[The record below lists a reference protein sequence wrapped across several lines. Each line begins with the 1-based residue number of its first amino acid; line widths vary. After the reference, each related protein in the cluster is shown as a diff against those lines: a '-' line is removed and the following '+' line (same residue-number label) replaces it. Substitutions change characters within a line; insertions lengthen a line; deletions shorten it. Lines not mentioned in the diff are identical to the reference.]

1 VCKLFLKQE
10 NLAKYNIQ
18 QFSILIILL
27 IHLGNVGFVISQGV
41 KPNKEEARL
50 LKDGQ
55 KYEEAH
61 LAYSK
66 LIETDPTDYESYIE
80 RAFCNEKMNR
90 YEEAI
95 NDYRTALNLKPGEID
110 LYRKALI
117 DYLQIENYNQ
127 ATEMFSTLV
136 QIKNKTV
143 AAYQKMALD
152 KIKLKDYEGAVKEIN
167 TSLDFDNTSDYSHF
181 IKGLAMD
188 SIGNTQVAIQSY
200 LKAISCMYVTK
211 EYKEAKEKVNYKP
224 YFINLAI
231 AQRKTGN
238 LEESLKNL
246 NTALSYDANDFN
258 IYTQRAVTYVAK
270 SDYLNAEVD
279 FTKALQLNDKNA
291 SVYFERGIMNKKLEK
306 YPDAIGDFTNAI
318 LFQEKNQ
325 NAYYNRALCY
335 QALNKYEEA
344 QKEFA
349 IAKEQGF
356 NKKNIESALAV
367 CKEKAYEFNKE
378 TNNPQIE
385 LANLSDK
392 EGAKYVRVPKNKAS
406 GTIKGVVKDQSVIKT
421 IIIDGVPANFSN
433 DVNNPT
439 FTATVPIENKEKV
452 TVQVTDIYFNTTT
465 ETFDIVRIE
474 STPPKMIINSPFI
487 TFDKEILPE
496 NSSITNIYV
505 EGKIDDESLI
515 SYIHINGEN
524 ATFAAEN
531 TNPTFSLNVNIEG
544 KDSLVVEVEDVYEN
558 RKRLAFYINRTLAEE
573 ENRNPMGR
581 TWVVFIE
588 NSDYQNLASLE
599 GTKKDVLSMKNAL
612 ANYSI
617 SKVIYKPNMTKAQ
630 MDKFFSIELRDQINK
645 GNVQSLL
652 VWFAGHGK
660 FINETGYWLPTDASK
675 TDEYTYFPITSLK
688 GYLSLYKLRHT
699 LVISDACET
708 GPAFYLAMRGE
719 NTPKDCNDWEATKLK
734 SAQVFTSSD
743 REKASDNSIFTKTF
757 ANILNN
763 APDKCISIEKIKEKV
778 TSAVEQNQKQKPK
791 FGNISGLEDQN
802 GTFFFIKK

>member
-1 VCKLFLKQE
+1 MLTIVGISSAQDVKTTKTE
-10 NLAKYNIQ
+10 AK
-18 QFSILIILL
+18 
-27 IHLGNVGFVISQGV
+27 
-41 KPNKEEARL
+41 A
-50 LKDGQ
+50 LKDAQ

-61 LAYSK
+61 QAFSK
-66 LIETDPTDYESYIE
+66 LIESDPSDYECYIE
-80 RAFCNEKMNR
+80 RALCSEKMNR

-127 ATEMFSTLV
+127 ATEMFSTMV

-152 KIKLKDYEGAVKEIN
+152 KIKLNDYDGAVKEIN
-167 TSLDFDNTSDYSHF
+167 TALDYDNTSDYSHF
-181 IKGLAMD
+181 IKGIAMD
-188 SIGNTQVAIQSY
+188 SVGNLQVAIQSY

-211 EYKEAKEKVNYKP
+211 EYKEAKDKSAYKP
-224 YFINLAI
+224 YFINLAV
-231 AQRKTGN
+231 AQRRSGN

-258 IYTQRAVTYVAK
+258 IYTQRAVTYASK
-270 SDYLNAEVD
+270 NDFINAEVD

-291 SVYFERGIMNKKLEK
+291 MAYYERGLMNKKQEK

-318 LFQEKNQ
+318 LFQEKNA
-325 NAYYNRALCY
+325 NAHYHRALCY

-344 QKEFA
+344 QKEFE
-349 IAKEQGF
+349 IAKSQGF
-356 NKKNIESALAV
+356 NKKNIESALLV

-378 TNNPQIE
+378 SNNPQIE
-385 LANLSDK
+385 LANISDK
-392 EGAKYVRVPKNKAS
+392 EGAKTVRVPKNKPS
-406 GTIKGVVKDQSVIKT
+406 GTIKGTVKDQSMIKT
-421 IIIDGVPANFSN
+421 IVVDGVAANFSS
-433 DVNNPT
+433 DINNPT

-452 TVQVTDIYFNTTT
+452 TVQVTDVYFNTTT
-465 ETFDIVRIE
+465 ETYDIVRTE
-474 STPPKMIINSPFI
+474 STLPKMYINSPFI

-496 NSSITNIYV
+496 NSSIANIYV

-515 SYIHINGEN
+515 NSIKVNGEN
-524 ATFAAEN
+524 ASFVAEN

-544 KDSLVVEVEDVYEN
+544 KDSLVIEAEDVYDN

-573 ENRNPMGR
+573 EQKNPMGR
-581 TWVVFIE
+581 TWVIFIE
-588 NSDYQNLASLE
+588 NSDYQNLPSLE
-599 GTKKDVLSMKNAL
+599 GTKKDVLTMRNAL

-630 MDKFFSIELRDQINK
+630 MDKFFSIELRDQVNK
-645 GNVQSLL
+645 GHVQSLL
-652 VWFAGHGK
+652 VWFAGHGRYL
-660 FINETGYWLPTDASK
+660 NETGYWLPIDASK

-719 NTPKDCNDWEATKLK
+719 NKPINCGDWESTKLK

-763 APDKCISIEKIKEKV
+763 APDKCISIEKITEKV

>member
-1 VCKLFLKQE
+1 MNAVFASAQDLKPS
-10 NLAKYNIQ
+10 K
-18 QFSILIILL
+18 S
-27 IHLGNVGFVISQGV
+27 
-41 KPNKEEARL
+41 EARL

-61 LAYSK
+61 LTYSK
-66 LIETDPTDYESYIE
+66 LIEVDPTDYESYIE
-80 RAFCNEKMNR
+80 RAFCSEKMNR

-127 ATEMFSTLV
+127 ATEMFSTMV

-167 TSLDFDNTSDYSHF
+167 TSLDYDNTSDYSHF
-181 IKGLAMD
+181 IKGVAMD
-188 SIGNTQVAIQSY
+188 SIVNTQVAIQSY

-211 EYKEAKEKVNYKP
+211 EYKEAKDKSAYKP
-224 YFINLAI
+224 YFINLAV

-246 NTALSYDANDFN
+246 NTALSYDANDHN
-258 IYTQRAVTYVAK
+258 IYTQRAVTYVSK

-291 SVYFERGIMNKKLEK
+291 TAYFERGLMNKKLEK

-318 LFQEKNQ
+318 LFQEKNP

-344 QKEFA
+344 EKEFA
-349 IAKEQGF
+349 IAKDQGF
-356 NKKNIESALAV
+356 SKKNIDSALMV

-378 TNNPQIE
+378 TNNPQIQ
-385 LANLSDK
+385 LANLNDK
-392 EGAKYVRVPKNKAS
+392 EGGKSVRVPKNKPS
-406 GTIKGVVKDQSVIKT
+406 GTIKGTVKDQSMIKT
-421 IIIDGVPANFSN
+421 IVIDGVPANFSS
-433 DVNNPT
+433 DTNNPT
-439 FTATVPIENKEKV
+439 FTATVPLENKEKV
-452 TVQVTDIYFNTTT
+452 TVQVTDVYFNTTT
-465 ETFDIVRIE
+465 ETYDIVRIE
-474 STPPKMIINSPFI
+474 STPPKVFINSPFI

-496 NSSITNIYV
+496 NVGLANIYV
-505 EGKIDDESLI
+505 EGRIDDESLI
-515 SYIHINGEN
+515 SYININGEN
-524 ATFAAEN
+524 VSFAEEN

-544 KDSLVVEVEDVYEN
+544 KDSLVVIAEDIYEN
-558 RKRLAFYINRTLAEE
+558 KKRLAFFINRALAEE
-573 ENRNPMGR
+573 ESKNPMGR
-581 TWVVFIE
+581 TWVIFIE
-588 NSDYQNLASLE
+588 NSDYQNLPSLE
-599 GTKKDVLSMKNAL
+599 GTKKDVLSMKSAL

-660 FINETGYWLPTDASK
+660 YINETGYWLPVDASK
-675 TDEYTYFPITSLK
+675 TDEFSYFPITSLK

-719 NTPKDCNDWEATKLK
+719 NIPKDCNDWEATKLK

-743 REKASDNSIFTKTF
+743 KEKASDNSIFTKTF

-763 APDKCISIEKIKEKV
+763 APDKCISIEKIKDKV
-778 TSAVEQNQKQKPK
+778 TSAVELNQKQKPK

>member
-1 VCKLFLKQE
+1 M
-10 NLAKYNIQ
+10 
-18 QFSILIILL
+18 SIILASAVCT
-27 IHLGNVGFVISQGV
+27 IAQDI
-41 KPNKEEARL
+41 KPSKLEAQQ

-61 LAYSK
+61 ITYSK
-66 LIETDPTDYESYIE
+66 LIELDPTDYESYIE

-95 NDYRTALNLKPGEID
+95 NDYKTALNLKPGEID

-152 KIKLKDYEGAVKEIN
+152 KIKLSDYEGSVKEIN
-167 TSLDFDNTSDYSHF
+167 TALDFDNTNDYSHF
-181 IKGLAMD
+181 IKGVAMD
-188 SIGNTQVAIQSY
+188 SAGNLQVAIQSY

-211 EYKEAKEKVNYKP
+211 EYKESKDKSAYKP
-224 YFINLAI
+224 YFINLAV

-246 NTALSYDANDFN
+246 NTALSYDSNDFN
-258 IYTQRAVTYVAK
+258 IFTQRAVTYVSK
-270 SDYLNAEVD
+270 GDYLNADVD

-291 SVYFERGIMNKKLEK
+291 VAYFERGQMNKKLEK

-318 LFQEKNQ
+318 LFQEKNP

-335 QALNKYEEA
+335 EALNKYEEA
-344 QKEFA
+344 EKEFA
-349 IAKEQGF
+349 MAKNQGF
-356 NKKNIESALAV
+356 SKKNIEGALAA

-385 LANLSDK
+385 LANISDK
-392 EGAKYVRVPKNKAS
+392 DGSKTLRVPKNKLS
-406 GTIKGVVKDQSVIKT
+406 GTIKGMVKDQSMIKT
-421 IIIDGVPANFSN
+421 IVIDGVTASFST
-433 DVNNPT
+433 DSNNPS
-439 FTATVPIENKEKV
+439 FIATVPIENKEKV
-452 TVQVTDIYFNTTT
+452 TVQVTDVYFNTTT
-465 ETFDIVRIE
+465 ETYDIVRIE
-474 STPPKMIINSPFI
+474 ANAPKMIINSPFI

-496 NSSITNIYV
+496 NSTIANIYV

-515 SYIHINGEN
+515 GSIKINGEK
-524 ATFAAEN
+524 ASFAPEN
-531 TNPTFSLNVNIEG
+531 TNPVFSLNVNIEG

-573 ENRNPMGR
+573 EIKNPMGR
-581 TWVVFIE
+581 TWVIFIE
-588 NSDYQNLASLE
+588 NSDYQNLPSLE
-599 GTKKDVLSMKNAL
+599 GTKKDVMTMKNAL

-630 MDKFFSIELRDQINK
+630 MDKFFSIELRDQVNK

-660 FINETGYWLPTDASK
+660 FINETGYWLPVDASK
-675 TDEYTYFPITSLK
+675 TDEFTYFPITSLK

-719 NTPKDCNDWEATKLK
+719 TIPKDCNDWEATKLK

-743 REKASDNSIFTKTF
+743 KEKSSDNSIFTKTF
-757 ANILNN
+757 ANVLNN
-763 APDKCISIEKIKEKV
+763 APDRCISIEKIKEKV
-778 TSAVEQNQKQKPK
+778 TSAVELNQKQKPK
-791 FGNISGLEDQN
+791 FGNITGLEDQN

>member
-1 VCKLFLKQE
+1 MKLTEQILKHFRSIIIATIMLCSCDLAVSQE
-10 NLAKYNIQ
+10 QKTTK
-18 QFSILIILL
+18 S
-27 IHLGNVGFVISQGV
+27 
-41 KPNKEEARL
+41 EART
-50 LKDGQ
+50 LKENQ

-61 LAYSK
+61 EAFSK
-66 LIETDPTDYESYIE
+66 LIEADPSDYECYIE
-80 RAFCNEKMNR
+80 RAFCSEKMNR

-127 ATEMFSTLV
+127 ATEMFSTMV

-152 KIKLKDYEGAVKEIN
+152 KIKLNDYEGAVKEIN
-167 TSLDFDNTSDYSHF
+167 TALDYDNTSDYSHF
-181 IKGLAMD
+181 IKGVAMD
-188 SIGNTQVAIQSY
+188 SIGNLQVAIQSY

-211 EYKEAKEKVNYKP
+211 EYKEAKDKSAYKP
-224 YFINLAI
+224 YFVNLAV
-231 AQRKTGN
+231 AQRRSGN

-258 IYTQRAVTYVAK
+258 IYTQRAVSYASK
-270 SDYLNAEVD
+270 GDFLNADVD
-279 FTKALQLNDKNA
+279 FTKALQLNDKNSTA
-291 SVYFERGIMNKKLEK
+291 YFERGLMNKKQEK

-318 LFQEKNQ
+318 LFQEKNP
-325 NAYYNRALCY
+325 NAYYHRALCY

-344 QKEFA
+344 QKEFET
-349 IAKEQGF
+349 AKSQGY
-356 NKKNIESALAV
+356 NKKNIESAISV

-378 TNNPQIE
+378 SNNPQIE
-385 LANLSDK
+385 LANVSEK
-392 EGAKYVRVPKNKAS
+392 EGTKLVRVPKNKPS
-406 GTIKGVVKDQSVIKT
+406 GTIKGRVKDQSMIKT
-421 IIIDGVPANFSN
+421 IVIDGVPANFTS
-433 DVNNPT
+433 DSNNPT
-439 FTATVPIENKEKV
+439 FSAVVPIDNKEKV
-452 TVQVTDIYFNTTT
+452 TVQVTDVYFNTTT
-465 ETFDIVRIE
+465 ETYDIVRIE
-474 STPPKMIINSPFI
+474 AVAPKVELTSPFI

-496 NSSITNIYV
+496 NIGITNIYV

-515 SYIHINGEN
+515 SYININGQK
-524 ATFAAEN
+524 ATFSSEN
-531 TNPTFSLNVNIEG
+531 TNPVFSLNVNIEG
-544 KDSLVVEVEDVYEN
+544 KDSLVIETADVYEN
-558 RKRLAFYINRTLAEE
+558 RKRIALYINRSLAEE
-573 ENRNPMGR
+573 EQKNPMGR
-581 TWVVFIE
+581 TWVIFIE
-588 NSDYQNLASLE
+588 NSDYQNLPSLE
-599 GTKKDVLSMKNAL
+599 GTKKDVLTMKNAL

-630 MDKFFSIELRDQINK
+630 MDKFFSIELRDQVNK
-645 GNVQSLL
+645 GHVQSLL
-652 VWFAGHGK
+652 VWFAGHGRY
-660 FINETGYWLPTDASK
+660 INETGYWLPVDASK

-708 GPAFYLAMRGE
+708 GPAFYLAMRGQ
-719 NTPKDCNDWEATKLK
+719 NKVINCGDWESTKLK

-763 APDKCISIEKIKEKV
+763 APDKCIPIEKITEKV
-778 TSAVEQNQKQKPK
+778 TTAVEQNQKQKPK
-791 FGNISGLEDQN
+791 FGNISGLEDED

>member
-1 VCKLFLKQE
+1 MLVNLGISSAQE
-10 NLAKYNIQ
+10 VKVTKSEAK
-18 QFSILIILL
+18 
-27 IHLGNVGFVISQGV
+27 
-41 KPNKEEARL
+41 A
-50 LKDGQ
+50 LKDAQ

-61 LAYSK
+61 QAFSK
-66 LIETDPTDYESYIE
+66 LIEGDPSDYECYIE
-80 RAFCNEKMNR
+80 RALCSEKMNR

-127 ATEMFSTLV
+127 ATEMFSTMV

-152 KIKLKDYEGAVKEIN
+152 KIKLNDYEGAVKEIN
-167 TSLDFDNTSDYSHF
+167 TALDYDNTSDYSHF
-181 IKGLAMD
+181 IKGIAMD
-188 SIGNTQVAIQSY
+188 SVGNLQVAIQSY

-211 EYKEAKEKVNYKP
+211 EYKEAKDKSAYKP
-224 YFINLAI
+224 YFINLAV
-231 AQRKTGN
+231 AQRRSGN

-258 IYTQRAVTYVAK
+258 IYTQRAVTYASK
-270 SDYLNAEVD
+270 NDFINADVD

-291 SVYFERGIMNKKLEK
+291 MAYYERGLMYKKQEK

-318 LFQEKNQ
+318 LFQEKNP
-325 NAYYNRALCY
+325 NAYYHRALCY

-344 QKEFA
+344 QKEFET
-349 IAKEQGF
+349 AKSQGF
-356 NKKNIESALAV
+356 NKKNIESALMV

-378 TNNPQIE
+378 SNSPQIE
-385 LANLSDK
+385 LANVSDK
-392 EGAKYVRVPKNKAS
+392 EGTKLVRVPKNKPS
-406 GTIKGVVKDQSVIKT
+406 GTIKGTVKDQSMIKT
-421 IIIDGVPANFSN
+421 IVVDGVTANFSS
-433 DVNNPT
+433 DINNPT

-452 TVQVTDIYFNTTT
+452 TVQVTDVYFNTTT
-465 ETFDIVRIE
+465 ETYDIVRTE
-474 STPPKMIINSPFI
+474 STPPKMYFNSPFI

-496 NSSITNIYV
+496 NSSIANIYV

-515 SYIHINGEN
+515 NYVKINEEN
-524 ATFAAEN
+524 ASFVAEN

-544 KDSLVVEVEDVYEN
+544 KDSLVIEAEDIYDN

-573 ENRNPMGR
+573 EQKNPMGR
-581 TWVVFIE
+581 TWVIFIE
-588 NSDYQNLASLE
+588 NSDYQNLPSLE
-599 GTKKDVLSMKNAL
+599 GTKKDVLTMRNAL

-630 MDKFFSIELRDQINK
+630 MDKFFSIELRDQVNK
-645 GNVQSLL
+645 GHVQSLL
-652 VWFAGHGK
+652 VWFAGHGRYL
-660 FINETGYWLPTDASK
+660 NETGYWLPVDASK

-719 NTPKDCNDWEATKLK
+719 NKPIDCGDWESTKLK

-763 APDKCISIEKIKEKV
+763 APDKCISIEKITEKV
-778 TSAVEQNQKQKPK
+778 TTAVEQNQKQKPK

>member
-1 VCKLFLKQE
+1 LASAVCTIAQDIKPSKLD
-10 NLAKYNIQ
+10 
-18 QFSILIILL
+18 
-27 IHLGNVGFVISQGV
+27 
-41 KPNKEEARL
+41 ARQ

-61 LAYSK
+61 ITYSK
-66 LIETDPTDYESYIE
+66 LIELDPTDYESYIE

-95 NDYRTALNLKPGEID
+95 NDYKTALNLKPGEID

-152 KIKLKDYEGAVKEIN
+152 KIKLNDYEGSVKEIN
-167 TSLDFDNTSDYSHF
+167 TALDFDNTNDYSHF
-181 IKGLAMD
+181 IKGVAMD
-188 SIGNTQVAIQSY
+188 SAGNLQVAIQSY

-211 EYKEAKEKVNYKP
+211 EYKESKDKSAYKP
-224 YFINLAI
+224 YFINLAV

-246 NTALSYDANDFN
+246 NTALSYDADDFN
-258 IYTQRAVTYVAK
+258 IYTQRAVTYVSK
-270 SDYLNAEVD
+270 GDYLNADVD

-291 SVYFERGIMNKKLEK
+291 VAYFERGQMNKKLEK

-318 LFQEKNQ
+318 LFQEKNP

-335 QALNKYEEA
+335 EALNKYEEA
-344 QKEFA
+344 EKEFA
-349 IAKEQGF
+349 MAKNQGF
-356 NKKNIESALAV
+356 SKKNIESALAV

-392 EGAKYVRVPKNKAS
+392 DGSKTLRVPKNKLS
-406 GTIKGVVKDQSVIKT
+406 GTIKGMVKDQSMIKT
-421 IIIDGVPANFSN
+421 IVIDGVTASFSA
-433 DVNNPT
+433 DSNNPS
-439 FTATVPIENKEKV
+439 FIATVPIENKEKV
-452 TVQVTDIYFNTTT
+452 TVQVTDVYFNTTT
-465 ETFDIVRIE
+465 ETYDILRIE
-474 STPPKMIINSPFI
+474 ANAPKMIINSPFI

-496 NSSITNIYV
+496 NSAIANIYV

-515 SYIHINGEN
+515 STIKINGEN
-524 ATFAAEN
+524 ATFAPEN
-531 TNPTFSLNVNIEG
+531 TNPVFSLNVNIVG

-573 ENRNPMGR
+573 EIKNPMGR
-581 TWVVFIE
+581 TWVIFIE
-588 NSDYQNLASLE
+588 NSDYQNLPSLE
-599 GTKKDVLSMKNAL
+599 GTKKDVMTMKNAL

-630 MDKFFSIELRDQINK
+630 MDKFFSIELRDQVNK

-660 FINETGYWLPTDASK
+660 FINETGYWLPVDASK
-675 TDEYTYFPITSLK
+675 TDEFTYFPITSLK

-719 NTPKDCNDWEATKLK
+719 TIPKDCNDWEATKLK

-743 REKASDNSIFTKTF
+743 KEKSSDNSIFTKTF
-757 ANILNN
+757 ANVLNN
-763 APDKCISIEKIKEKV
+763 APDRCISIEKIKEKV
-778 TSAVEQNQKQKPK
+778 TSAVELNQKQKPK
-791 FGNISGLEDQN
+791 FGNITGLEDQN

>member
-1 VCKLFLKQE
+1 LIKLKIQHLS
-10 NLAKYNIQ
+10 NI
-18 QFSILIILL
+18 IIIAILL
-27 IHLGNVGFVISQGV
+27 VNAVFASAQDL
-41 KPNKEEARL
+41 KPSKSEARL

-61 LAYSK
+61 LTYSK
-66 LIETDPTDYESYIE
+66 LIEADPTDYESYIE
-80 RAFCNEKMNR
+80 RAFCSEKMNR

-127 ATEMFSTLV
+127 ATEMFSTMV

-167 TSLDFDNTSDYSHF
+167 TSLDYDNTSDYSHF
-181 IKGLAMD
+181 IKGVAMD

-211 EYKEAKEKVNYKP
+211 EYKEAKDKSAYKP
-224 YFINLAI
+224 YFINLAV

-246 NTALSYDANDFN
+246 NTALSYDANDHN
-258 IYTQRAVTYVAK
+258 IYTQRAVTYVSK

-291 SVYFERGIMNKKLEK
+291 TAYFERGLMNKKLEK

-318 LFQEKNQ
+318 LFQEKNP

-344 QKEFA
+344 EKEFA
-349 IAKEQGF
+349 IAKDQGF
-356 NKKNIESALAV
+356 SKKNIDSALMV

-378 TNNPQIE
+378 TNNPQIQ
-385 LANLSDK
+385 LANLNDK
-392 EGAKYVRVPKNKAS
+392 EGGKSVRVPKNKPS
-406 GTIKGVVKDQSVIKT
+406 GTIKGTVKDQSMIKT
-421 IIIDGVPANFSN
+421 IVIDGVPANFSS
-433 DVNNPT
+433 DTNNPT
-439 FTATVPIENKEKV
+439 FTATVPLENKEKV
-452 TVQVTDIYFNTTT
+452 TVQVTDVYFNTTT
-465 ETFDIVRIE
+465 ETYDIVRIE
-474 STPPKMIINSPFI
+474 STPPKVFINSPFI

-496 NSSITNIYV
+496 NVGLANIYV
-505 EGKIDDESLI
+505 EGRIDDESLI
-515 SYIHINGEN
+515 SYININGEN
-524 ATFAAEN
+524 VSFAEEN

-544 KDSLVVEVEDVYEN
+544 KDSLVVIAEDIYEN
-558 RKRLAFYINRTLAEE
+558 KKRLAFFINRALAEE
-573 ENRNPMGR
+573 ESKNPMGR
-581 TWVVFIE
+581 TWVIFIE
-588 NSDYQNLASLE
+588 NSDYQNLPSLE
-599 GTKKDVLSMKNAL
+599 GTKKDVLSMKSAL

-660 FINETGYWLPTDASK
+660 YINETGYWLPVDASK
-675 TDEYTYFPITSLK
+675 TDEFSYFPITSLK

-719 NTPKDCNDWEATKLK
+719 NIPKDCNDWEATKLK

-743 REKASDNSIFTKTF
+743 KEKASDNSIFTKTF

-763 APDKCISIEKIKEKV
+763 APDKCISIEKIKDKV
-778 TSAVEQNQKQKPK
+778 TSAVELNQKQKPK

>member
-1 VCKLFLKQE
+1 MNAVFASAQDLKPSK
-10 NLAKYNIQ
+10 A
-18 QFSILIILL
+18 
-27 IHLGNVGFVISQGV
+27 
-41 KPNKEEARL
+41 EARL

-61 LAYSK
+61 LTYSK
-66 LIETDPTDYESYIE
+66 LIEVDPTDYESYIE
-80 RAFCNEKMNR
+80 RAFCSEKMNR

-127 ATEMFSTLV
+127 ATEMFSTMV

-152 KIKLKDYEGAVKEIN
+152 KIKLKDYDGAVKEIN
-167 TSLDFDNTSDYSHF
+167 TSLDYDNTSDYSHF
-181 IKGLAMD
+181 IKGVAMD

-211 EYKEAKEKVNYKP
+211 EYKDAKDKSAYKP
-224 YFINLAI
+224 YFINLAV

-246 NTALSYDANDFN
+246 NTALSYDSNDYN
-258 IYTQRAVTYVAK
+258 IYTQRAVTYVSK

-279 FTKALQLNDKNA
+279 FSKALQLNDKNA
-291 SVYFERGIMNKKLEK
+291 TAYFERGIMNKKLEK

-318 LFQEKNQ
+318 LFQEKNP

-344 QKEFA
+344 EKEFA
-349 IAKEQGF
+349 IAKDQGF
-356 NKKNIESALAV
+356 SKKNIESALMV

-378 TNNPQIE
+378 TNNPQIQ
-385 LANLSDK
+385 LANLNDK
-392 EGAKYVRVPKNKAS
+392 EGGKSVRVPKNKPS
-406 GTIKGVVKDQSVIKT
+406 GTIKGTVKDQSMIKT
-421 IIIDGVPANFSN
+421 IVIDGVPANFSS
-433 DVNNPT
+433 DTNNPT
-439 FTATVPIENKEKV
+439 FTATVPLENKEKV
-452 TVQVTDIYFNTTT
+452 TVQVTDVYFNTTT
-465 ETFDIVRIE
+465 ETYDIVRIE
-474 STPPKMIINSPFI
+474 STPPKVFINSPFI

-496 NSSITNIYV
+496 NSGLANIYV
-505 EGKIDDESLI
+505 EGRIDDESLI
-515 SYIHINGEN
+515 SFININGEN
-524 ATFAAEN
+524 VSFAEEN

-544 KDSLVVEVEDVYEN
+544 KDSLVVIAEDIYEN
-558 RKRLAFYINRTLAEE
+558 KKRLAFFINRALAEE
-573 ENRNPMGR
+573 ESKNPMGR
-581 TWVVFIE
+581 TWVIFIE
-588 NSDYQNLASLE
+588 NSDYQNLPSLE
-599 GTKKDVLSMKNAL
+599 GTKKDVLTMKSAL

-660 FINETGYWLPTDASK
+660 YINETGYWLPVDASK
-675 TDEYTYFPITSLK
+675 TDEFSYFPITSLK

-719 NTPKDCNDWEATKLK
+719 NIPKDCNDWEATKLK

-743 REKASDNSIFTKTF
+743 KEKASDNSIFTKTF

-763 APDKCISIEKIKEKV
+763 APDKCISIEKIKDKV
-778 TSAVEQNQKQKPK
+778 TSAVELNQKQKPK

>member
-1 VCKLFLKQE
+1 VKLIKLNIRYLNFLFIFAIA
-10 NLAKYNIQ
+10 LSSVDFA
-18 QFSILIILL
+18 
-27 IHLGNVGFVISQGV
+27 LGQDLKV
-41 KPNKEEARL
+41 NKAEARL
-50 LKDGQ
+50 LKDNQ
-55 KYEEAH
+55 RYEEAH
-61 LAYSK
+61 QLYSK
-66 LIETDPTDYESYIE
+66 LIETDPTDYECYIE
-80 RAFCNEKMNR
+80 RAVCSEKMNR

-127 ATEMFSTLV
+127 ATEMFSTMV

-167 TSLDFDNTSDYSHF
+167 TSLDYDNTSDYSHF
-181 IKGLAMD
+181 IKGVAMD

-211 EYKEAKEKVNYKP
+211 EYKEAKDKAAYKP
-224 YFINLAI
+224 YFINLAV
-231 AQRKTGN
+231 AQRKAGN

-258 IYTQRAVTYVAK
+258 IYTQRAVTFVSK
-270 SDYLNAEVD
+270 GDYLNAEVD

-291 SVYFERGIMNKKLEK
+291 MAYFERGIMNKKLEK

-318 LFQEKNQ
+318 LFQEKNP

-344 QKEFA
+344 QKEFET
-349 IAKEQGF
+349 AKSQGF

-378 TNNPQIE
+378 TNLPQIE
-385 LANLSDK
+385 LANLTDK
-392 EGAKYVRVPKNKAS
+392 EGAKSVKVPKNKAS
-406 GTIKGVVKDQSVIKT
+406 GTIKGKVKDQSSIKT
-421 IIIDGVPANFSN
+421 IIVDGVPANFSS
-433 DVNNPT
+433 DSNNPS
-439 FTATVPIENKEKV
+439 FSATVPLENKDKL

-465 ETFDIVRIE
+465 ETYDLVRIE
-474 STPPKMIINSPFI
+474 AVAPKVEISSPFI

-496 NSSITNIYV
+496 NSGITNLYI

-515 SYIHINGEN
+515 SYININGQK
-524 ATFAAEN
+524 ATFVPEN
-531 TNPTFSLNVNIEG
+531 TNPQFSLNVNIEG
-544 KDSLVVEVEDVYEN
+544 KDSLVIEVADVYEN
-558 RKRLAFYINRTLAEE
+558 RKRLSYFINRTLAEE
-573 ENRNPMGR
+573 EQKNPMGR
-581 TWVVFIE
+581 TWVIFIE
-588 NSDYQNLASLE
+588 NSDYQNLPSLE
-599 GTKKDVLSMKNAL
+599 GTKKDVMTMKSAL

-630 MDKFFSIELRDQINK
+630 MDKFFSIELRDQVNK
-645 GNVQSLL
+645 GHVQSLL
-652 VWFAGHGK
+652 VWFAGHGRYL
-660 FINETGYWLPTDASK
+660 NETGYWLPTDASK

-719 NTPKDCNDWEATKLK
+719 SKTKDCNDWESTKLK

-763 APDKCISIEKIKEKV
+763 APDKCISIEKITEKV
-778 TSAVEQNQKQKPK
+778 TTAVEQNQKQKPK

>member
-1 VCKLFLKQE
+1 M
-10 NLAKYNIQ
+10 
-18 QFSILIILL
+18 IL
-27 IHLGNVGFVISQGV
+27 LGNVGFTGAQDI
-41 KPNKEEARL
+41 KPNKADARL

-61 LAYSK
+61 SAYSN
-66 LIETDPTDYESYIE
+66 LIALDPTDYECYIE
-80 RAFCNEKMNR
+80 RAHCSEKMNR

-152 KIKLKDYEGAVKEIN
+152 KIKLKDYDGAVKEIN
-167 TSLDFDNTSDYSHF
+167 TSLDYDNTSDYSHF
-181 IKGLAMD
+181 IKGVAMD
-188 SIGNTQVAIQSY
+188 SIGNVQVAIQSY

-211 EYKEAKEKVNYKP
+211 EYKEAKDKSAYKP
-224 YFINLAI
+224 YFINLAV

-246 NTALSYDANDFN
+246 NTALSYDSNDFN

-270 SDYLNAEVD
+270 NDYLNAEVD
-279 FTKALQLNDKNA
+279 FAKALQLNDKNA
-291 SVYFERGIMNKKLEK
+291 NAYFERGMMNKKLEK

-318 LFQEKNQ
+318 LFQEKNP

-344 QKEFA
+344 EKEFA
-349 IAKEQGF
+349 IAKNQGY
-356 NKKNIESALAV
+356 NKKNIESALSV

-378 TNNPQIE
+378 SNNPQIE
-385 LANLSDK
+385 LANIGDK
-392 EGAKYVRVPKNKAS
+392 EGVKTVRVPKNKAS
-406 GTIKGVVKDQSVIKT
+406 GTIKGKVNDQSMIKT
-421 IIIDGVPANFSN
+421 IIIDGVAASFSS
-433 DVNNPT
+433 DVNNPS
-439 FTATVPIENKEKV
+439 FSATVPIENKEKV
-452 TVQVTDIYFNTTT
+452 TVQVTDVYFNTTT
-465 ETFDIVRIE
+465 ETYDIVRIE

-496 NSSITNIYV
+496 NSSMTNIYV

-515 SYIHINGEN
+515 SYIHINGEK
-524 ATFAAEN
+524 ASFVPEN

-558 RKRLAFYINRTLAEE
+558 RKRLAFYINRALAEE
-573 ENRNPMGR
+573 EQKNPMGR
-581 TWVVFIE
+581 TWVIFIE

-599 GTKKDVLSMKNAL
+599 GTKKDVLTMKNAL

-660 FINETGYWLPTDASK
+660 YINETGYWLPVDASK
-675 TDEYTYFPITSLK
+675 TDEFTYFPITSLK

-719 NTPKDCNDWEATKLK
+719 NIPKDCNDWEATKLK

-757 ANILNN
+757 ANVLNS

-778 TSAVEQNQKQKPK
+778 TSAVELNQKQKPK

>member
-1 VCKLFLKQE
+1 MGLLLHVLLLCAQE
-10 NLAKYNIQ
+10 I
-18 QFSILIILL
+18 
-27 IHLGNVGFVISQGV
+27 
-41 KPNKEEARL
+41 KPTKAEARA

-61 LAYSK
+61 SAYTQ
-66 LIETDPTDYESYIE
+66 LIAIDPSDYECYIE
-80 RAFCNEKMNR
+80 RALCSEKMNR

-127 ATEMFSTLV
+127 ATEMFSTMV

-143 AAYQKMALD
+143 AAYQKMAID
-152 KIKLKDYEGAVKEIN
+152 KIKLNDYDGAVKEIN
-167 TSLDFDNTSDYSHF
+167 TALDYDNTSDYSHF
-181 IKGLAMD
+181 IKGVAMD
-188 SIGNTQVAIQSY
+188 SIGNLQVAIQSY

-211 EYKEAKEKVNYKP
+211 EYKEAKEKLAYKP
-224 YFINLAI
+224 YFINLAV
-231 AQRKTGN
+231 AQRRTGN

-246 NTALSYDANDFN
+246 NTALSYDANDYN
-258 IYTQRAVTYVAK
+258 IYTQRAVTYVNK
-270 SDYLNAEVD
+270 GDYLNADVD

-291 SVYFERGIMNKKLEK
+291 SAYYERGLMNKKQEK

-318 LFQEKNQ
+318 LFQEKNPS
-325 NAYYNRALCY
+325 AYYHRALCY

-344 QKEFA
+344 VKEFET
-349 IAKEQGF
+349 AKTQGF
-356 NKKNIESALAV
+356 NKKNVEGAMAV

-385 LANLSDK
+385 LANLTDK
-392 EGAKYVRVPKNKAS
+392 EGGKSVRVPKNKPS
-406 GTIKGVVKDQSVIKT
+406 GTIKGKVKDQSMIKT
-421 IIIDGVPANFSN
+421 IVVDGVPANFTT
-433 DVNNPT
+433 DVNNPS
-439 FTATVPIENKEKV
+439 FSATVPLENKEKV
-452 TVQVTDIYFNTTT
+452 TVQVTDVYFNTTT
-465 ETFDIVRIE
+465 ETYDIVRIE
-474 STPPKMIINSPFI
+474 ATPPKMVINSPFI

-496 NSSITNIYV
+496 NSGIANIYV

-524 ATFAAEN
+524 ASFAPEN

-544 KDSLVVEVEDVYEN
+544 KDSLVVEVADIYEN
-558 RKRLAFYINRTLAEE
+558 KKRLAFYINRTLAEE
-573 ENRNPMGR
+573 ENKNPMGR
-581 TWVVFIE
+581 TWVIFIE
-588 NSDYQNLASLE
+588 NSDYQNLPSLE
-599 GTKKDVLSMKNAL
+599 GAKKDVMTMKNAL

-630 MDKFFSIELRDQINK
+630 MDKFFSIELRDQVNK
-645 GNVQSLL
+645 GHVQSLL
-652 VWFAGHGK
+652 VWFAGHGRYL
-660 FINETGYWLPTDASK
+660 NETGYWLPTDASK

-719 NTPKDCNDWEATKLK
+719 SKPKDCNDWESTKLK

-763 APDKCISIEKIKEKV
+763 APDKCISIEKITEKV
-778 TSAVEQNQKQKPK
+778 TTAVEQNQKQKPK

>member
-1 VCKLFLKQE
+1 M
-10 NLAKYNIQ
+10 
-18 QFSILIILL
+18 
-27 IHLGNVGFVISQGV
+27 GNAAFIFAQDI
-41 KPNKEEARL
+41 KPNKADARL

-61 LAYSK
+61 VTYSK
-66 LIETDPTDYESYIE
+66 LIELDPTDYEIYIE
-80 RAFCNEKMNR
+80 RAFCSEKMNR

-143 AAYQKMALD
+143 AAYQKMAID
-152 KIKLKDYEGAVKEIN
+152 KIKLKDYDGAVKEIN
-167 TSLDFDNTSDYSHF
+167 TSLDYDNTSDYSHF
-181 IKGLAMD
+181 IKGVAMD
-188 SIGNTQVAIQSY
+188 SIGNVQVAIQSY

-211 EYKEAKEKVNYKP
+211 EYKEAKDKSAYKP

-231 AQRKTGN
+231 AQIKTGN

-246 NTALSYDANDFN
+246 NTALSYDSNDFN
-258 IYTQRAVTYVAK
+258 IYTQRAITYVAK

-291 SVYFERGIMNKKLEK
+291 MAYFERGLMNKKLEK

-318 LFQEKNQ
+318 LFQEKNP

-335 QALNKYEEA
+335 QALNKFEEA
-344 QKEFA
+344 EKEFS
-349 IAKEQGF
+349 IAKNQGF
-356 NKKNIESALAV
+356 SKKNIESALSV

-392 EGAKYVRVPKNKAS
+392 EGAKSVRVPKNKPS
-406 GTIKGVVKDQSVIKT
+406 GTIKGKVNDQSMIKT
-421 IIIDGVPANFSN
+421 IIIDGVAASFSS
-433 DVNNPT
+433 DVNNPS
-439 FTATVPIENKEKV
+439 FSATVPIENKEKV
-452 TVQVTDIYFNTTT
+452 TVQVTDVYFNTTT
-465 ETFDIVRIE
+465 ETYDIVRIE
-474 STPPKMIINSPFI
+474 ATPPKMIINSPFI

-496 NSSITNIYV
+496 NTGISNVYV

-515 SYIHINGEN
+515 RFIHINGEN
-524 ATFAAEN
+524 ASFAAEN

-558 RKRLAFYINRTLAEE
+558 RKRLAFYINRKLAEE
-573 ENRNPMGR
+573 ENKNPMGR
-581 TWVVFIE
+581 TWVIFIE
-588 NSDYQNLASLE
+588 NSDYQNLPSLE
-599 GTKKDVLSMKNAL
+599 GTKKDVLAMKNAL

-617 SKVIYKPNMTKAQ
+617 SKIIYKPNMTKAQ

-660 FINETGYWLPTDASK
+660 YINETGYWLPVDASK
-675 TDEYTYFPITSLK
+675 TDEFTYFPITSLK

-757 ANILNN
+757 ANVLNN

-778 TSAVEQNQKQKPK
+778 TSAVELNQKQKPK
-791 FGNISGLEDQN
+791 FGNISGLEDQS